1 MATGIPRILGPVPR
15 TTTRKERI
23 QEAVTNELTRM
34 GAGINALP
42 SVRAVSIVVKMKAD
56 GSVRTVITSLE
67 TESGETS

>member
-1 MATGIPRILGPVPR
+1 
-15 TTTRKERI
+15 
-23 QEAVTNELTRM
+23 M